1 MSRRCQVTGVGPRSG
16 SSISHAHNKTKRR
29 FLPNLQ
35 KKRIWVQE
43 LNRFVTV
50 KLSTRALRTISKK
63 GTAELAKM
71 IRNKEIKVR

>member
-1 MSRRCQVTGVGPRSG
+1 MARKCELSGKGPITGHN
-16 SSISHAHNKTKRR
+16 ISHAHNKTKRR

-50 KLSTRALRTISKK
+50 KLSTNALRTINKN
-63 GTAELAKM
+63 GTSELAKM
-71 IRNKEIKVR
+71 ILEGKVQAR

>member
-1 MSRRCQVTGVGPRSG
+1 MSRRCQVTGVGPISG
-16 SSISHAHNKTKRR
+16 HSISHAHNKTKRR

-35 KKRIWVQE
+35 KKRIWVKE

-63 GTAELAKM
+63 GTAELAQL
-71 IRNKEIKVR
+71 IKEKKIKVR